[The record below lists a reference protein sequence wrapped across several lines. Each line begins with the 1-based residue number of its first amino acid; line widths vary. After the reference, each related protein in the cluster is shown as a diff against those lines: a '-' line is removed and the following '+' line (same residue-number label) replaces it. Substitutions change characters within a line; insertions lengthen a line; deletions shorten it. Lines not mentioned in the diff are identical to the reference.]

1 MTKLICIVCPNG
13 CHLEAENNNG
23 TITVVGNKCARGIKF
38 ATEELTCPKR
48 SLTTTVNTCF
58 DKLPVV
64 SVRTAGELP
73 KEKILEAMDV
83 LRKIK
88 LDKILKI
95 GETVVEDILGT
106 GIDVIITTDMFRVI
120 K

>member
-13 CHLEAENNNG
+13 CSLEAENNNG
-23 TITVVGNKCARGIKF
+23 TITVTGNKCARGIKF

-48 SLTTTVNTCF
+48 SLTSTVATSF
-58 DKLPVV
+58 SQLPVV

-73 KEKILEAMDV
+73 KDKVIPAMEC
-83 LRKIK
+83 LRSIK
-88 LDKILKI
+88 LDKKLKI
-95 GETVVEDILGT
+95 GETVIENILDT
-106 GIDVIITTDMFRVI
+106 GVDVIVTTDMCKVI

>member
-23 TITVVGNKCARGIKF
+23 TITVTGNKCNRGIKF

-48 SLTTTVNTCF
+48 SLTTTVATSF
-58 DKLPVV
+58 SQLPVV
-64 SVRTAGELP
+64 SVRTSGDLP
-73 KEKILEAMDV
+73 KEKIIEAMDI

-88 LDKILKI
+88 LDKKLKI
-95 GETVVEDILGT
+95 GETVIENILGT
-106 GIDVIITTDMFRVI
+106 GIDVIVTTDMC
-120 K
+120 